1 MRAASCKR
9 RSACGDWLLQVR
21 CSLKPAA
28 CSAKLGLC
36 FYVYIYF
43 FFVFACV
50 GGAAVFFSF
59 GFLWFSLVFFWF
71 SSGFLLF
78 SLGFLLFSLGFLLFS
93 SGFLTVLNRRK
104 LKKTIRKLKKTIRN
118 ATLENRGGMW
128 GVLGR
133 EAHGTR
139 ARRTRTQKHEV
150 NNRTSALRA
159 CVRYKARKAYSGVLR
174 YRPYPRLELKLYL
187 FPYLCLGFAAAER
200 VALGNA
206 F

>member
-1 MRAASCKR
+1 MRTRSGDKKKSFSNEVSKIR
-9 RSACGDWLLQVR
+9 RGEL
-21 CSLKPAA
+21 
-28 CSAKLGLC
+28 
-36 FYVYIYF
+36 
-43 FFVFACV
+43 
-50 GGAAVFFSF
+50 AAVFFSF

-104 LKKTIRKLKKTIRN
+104 LKKTIGI
-118 ATLENRGGMW
+118 ATLECRGGMW

-150 NNRTSALRA
+150 NNRKSALRA
-159 CVRYKARKAYSGVLR
+159 CVRYKARKAYSGLLR
-174 YRPYPRLELKLYL
+174 K
-187 FPYLCLGFAAAER
+187 
-200 VALGNA
+200 
-206 F
+206 